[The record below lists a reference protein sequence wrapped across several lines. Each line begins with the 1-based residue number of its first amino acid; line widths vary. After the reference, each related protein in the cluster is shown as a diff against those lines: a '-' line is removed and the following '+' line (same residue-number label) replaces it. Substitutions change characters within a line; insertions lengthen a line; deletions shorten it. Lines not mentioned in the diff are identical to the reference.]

1 MILSYNTTKPKNL
14 DDSSSSIE
22 EEEYIKIE
30 DIINRNASKKPLPQ
44 ESTPFPTSPIQKGI
58 SFEDKISNA
67 SGLSKIDF
75 GNQSSTNSYKES
87 ISISKDGL
95 SHGEDCI
102 Q

>member
-44 ESTPFPTSPIQKGI
+44 ESVPSLHLPFK
-58 SFEDKISNA
+58 
-67 SGLSKIDF
+67 
-75 GNQSSTNSYKES
+75 KEFPLRT
-87 ISISKDGL
+87 KL
-95 SHGEDCI
+95 ATLPVLAK
-102 Q
+102 